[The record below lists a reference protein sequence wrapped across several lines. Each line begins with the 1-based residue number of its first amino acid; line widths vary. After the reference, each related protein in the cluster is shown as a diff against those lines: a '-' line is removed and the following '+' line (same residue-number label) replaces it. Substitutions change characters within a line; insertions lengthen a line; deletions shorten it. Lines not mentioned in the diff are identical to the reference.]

1 MTSFAEV
8 LRRARRAPPP
18 RRRLIQDRSVVDAV
32 SAGYVR
38 LAAETPWSATP
49 MVAVRAPSDEVTA
62 TSDAAVPL
70 ALRALGLD
78 GRATAADVKRAFRR
92 HALAA
97 HPDQGGTSH
106 AFRALLASYVEALEL
121 VGKEAA

>member
-1 MTSFAEV
+1 MV
-8 LRRARRAPPP
+8 GDPDGGRPRPLRRGHGDP
-18 RRRLIQDRSVVDAV
+18 
-32 SAGYVR
+32 
-38 LAAETPWSATP
+38 
-49 MVAVRAPSDEVTA
+49 
-62 TSDAAVPL
+62 DAAVPL
-70 ALRALGLD
+70 ALRVLGLD

-121 VGKEAA
+121 VGEAA